1 MPVFFQHQ
9 ESNTPLILWEAVED
23 ESFFKEALPSTVFD
37 TMPTHAEKRKQ
48 YLSGRFLLQQL
59 DPNFPYEQ
67 LRIATRGRP
76 YLADSSAQFSI
87 SHAGTYIAAILHPS
101 SQVGVDVEQIT
112 ERAHRI
118 RKKFLSPEEE
128 EILKSLLLFS
138 NEEDVSHA
146 YTLAWS
152 VKETA
157 FKALHQSG
165 VDFIRDLP
173 IQQIVPAQGGWSI
186 KIGGKGMGMNLAA
199 RFIETLCLSWTV
211 IAKKVESRK

>member
-9 ESNTPLILWEAVED
+9 ESNTPLILWEALED
-23 ESFFKEALPSTVFD
+23 ESFFREALPSTVLD
-37 TMPTHAEKRKQ
+37 SMPTHAEKRKQ

-59 DPNFPYEQ
+59 DPIFPYEQ
-67 LRIATRGRP
+67 LRVATGGRP

-87 SHAGTYIAAILHPS
+87 SHAGTYIAAILHPCNK
-101 SQVGVDVEQIT
+101 VGVDVEQIT
-112 ERAHRI
+112 ERAHRV
-118 RKKFLSPEEE
+118 RRKFLAPVEE
-128 EILKSLLLFS
+128 EILKSFLFS
-138 NEEDVSHA
+138 PNEEDVSHA

-173 IQQIVPAQGGWSI
+173 IQQIDVVEGGWSI
-186 KIGGKGMGMNLAA
+186 KIGGKGMGMNVAA
-199 RFIETLCLSWTV
+199 RFIDTLCLSWTV
-211 IAKKVESRK
+211 MGK

>member
-9 ESNTPLILWEAVED
+9 EPNTPLILWDALED
-23 ESFFKEALPSTVFD
+23 ESFFREVLPSTVLD
-37 TMPTHAEKRKQ
+37 SMPTHAEKRKQ

-59 DPNFPYEQ
+59 DPIFPYEQ
-67 LRIATRGRP
+67 LRVATGGRP

-87 SHAGTYIAAILHPS
+87 SHAGTYIAAILHPCNK
-101 SQVGVDVEQIT
+101 VGVDVEQIT
-112 ERAHRI
+112 DRAHRI
-118 RKKFLSPEEE
+118 REKFLAPVEE
-128 EILKSLLLFS
+128 EILKSFLFS
-138 NEEDVSHA
+138 PNEEDVSHA

-173 IQQIVPAQGGWSI
+173 IQQIDVVEGGWSI
-186 KIGGKGMGMNLAA
+186 KIGGKGMGMNVAA
-199 RFIETLCLSWTV
+199 RFIDTLCLSWTV
-211 IAKKVESRK
+211 MGK

>member
-9 ESNTPLILWEAVED
+9 EPNTPLILWDALED
-23 ESFFKEALPSTVFD
+23 ESFFREALPSTVLD
-37 TMPTHAEKRKQ
+37 SMPTHAEKRKQ

-59 DPNFPYEQ
+59 DPIFPYEQ
-67 LRIATRGRP
+67 LRVATGGRP

-87 SHAGTYIAAILHPS
+87 SHAGTYIAAILHPCNK
-101 SQVGVDVEQIT
+101 VGVDVEQIT
-112 ERAHRI
+112 DRAHRI
-118 RKKFLSPEEE
+118 REKFLAPDEEKR
-128 EILKSLLLFS
+128 LKSFLLS
-138 NEEDVSHA
+138 PNEEDVSHA

-173 IQQIVPAQGGWSI
+173 IEQMDAVAGGWSI
-186 KIGGKGMGMNLAA
+186 KIGGKGMGMNVAA
-199 RFIETLCLSWTV
+199 RFIDTLCLSWTV
-211 IAKKVESRK
+211 MGK

>member
-9 ESNTPLILWEAVED
+9 EPNTPLILWDALED
-23 ESFFKEALPSTVFD
+23 ESFFREALPSTVLD
-37 TMPTHAEKRKQ
+37 SMPTHAEKRKQ

-59 DPNFPYEQ
+59 DPIFPYEQ
-67 LRIATRGRP
+67 LRVATGGRP

-87 SHAGTYIAAILHPS
+87 SHAGTYIAAILHPCNK
-101 SQVGVDVEQIT
+101 VGVDVEQIT
-112 ERAHRI
+112 DRAHRI
-118 RKKFLSPEEE
+118 REKFLAPVEE
-128 EILKSLLLFS
+128 EILKSFLFS
-138 NEEDVSHA
+138 PNEEDVSHA

-173 IQQIVPAQGGWSI
+173 IEQMDAVAGGWLI
-186 KIGGKGMGMNLAA
+186 KIGGKGMGMNVAA
-199 RFIETLCLSWTV
+199 RIIDALCVSWTV
-211 IAKKVESRK
+211 MGR

>member
-9 ESNTPLILWEAVED
+9 ESNTPLILWEALED
-23 ESFFKEALPSTVFD
+23 ESFFREALPSTVLD
-37 TMPTHAEKRKQ
+37 SMPTHAEKRKQ

-59 DPNFPYEQ
+59 DPIFPYEQ
-67 LRIATRGRP
+67 LRVATGGRP

-87 SHAGTYIAAILHPS
+87 SHAGTYIAAILHPCNK
-101 SQVGVDVEQIT
+101 VGVDVEQIT
-112 ERAHRI
+112 ERAHRV
-118 RKKFLSPEEE
+118 RRKFLAPVEE
-128 EILKSLLLFS
+128 EILKSFLFS
-138 NEEDVSHA
+138 PNEEDVSHA

-173 IQQIVPAQGGWSI
+173 IEQMDAVAGGWLI
-186 KIGGKGMGMNLAA
+186 KIGGKGMGMNVAA
-199 RFIETLCLSWTV
+199 RIIDALCLSWTV
-211 IAKKVESRK
+211 MGR

>member
-9 ESNTPLILWEAVED
+9 ESNTPLILWEALED
-23 ESFFKEALPSTVFD
+23 ESFFREALPSAVLDF
-37 TMPTHAEKRKQ
+37 MPTHAEKRKQ

-59 DPNFPYEQ
+59 DPNFPYDQ
-67 LRIATRGRP
+67 LRIATGGRP

-101 SQVGVDVEQIT
+101 NQVGVDVEQIT

-118 RKKFLSPEEE
+118 REKFLAPDEEE
-128 EILKSLLLFS
+128 VLKSFS
-138 NEEDVSHA
+138 LSISEGGDNHA

-157 FKALHQSG
+157 FKALHQLG

-173 IQQIVPAQGGWSI
+173 IQHIDLVQGGWSI
-186 KIGGKGMGMNLAA
+186 KIGGKGMGMNVAA

-211 IAKKVESRK
+211 MAK

>member
-23 ESFFKEALPSTVFD
+23 ESFFREALPPSVLD
-37 TMPTHAEKRKQ
+37 SMPTHEEKRKQ

-59 DPNFPYEQ
+59 DPHFPYDQ
-67 LRIATRGRP
+67 LRIATGGRP

-87 SHAGTYIAAILHPS
+87 SHAGTYIAAMLHPYNK
-101 SQVGVDVEQIT
+101 VGVDVEQIT
-112 ERAHRI
+112 ERAHRV
-118 RKKFLSPEEE
+118 RKKFLTSEEE
-128 EILKSLLLFS
+128 EVLKTFS
-138 NEEDVSHA
+138 RPLNEGGGNHA

-152 VKETA
+152 AKETA

-173 IQQIVPAQGGWSI
+173 IQQIDVVAGGWSI
-186 KIGGKGMGMNLAA
+186 KIGGKGMGMNVAA
-199 RFIETLCLSWTV
+199 KFIGNICLCWAV
-211 IAKKVESRK
+211 KE